1 MNQCIGRGRPGE
13 GCGVTEEP
21 SGATCSRCGGMVLS
35 EAALALAE
43 ELAASWLDCSA
54 CGGSG
59 GGPGRNAR
67 ERVRDATRERDR
79 P

>member
-35 EAALALAE
+35 EAALL
-43 ELAASWLDCSA
+43 
-54 CGGSG
+54 G
-59 GGPGRNAR
+59 
-67 ERVRDATRERDR
+67 VRWFRRGT
-79 P
+79 